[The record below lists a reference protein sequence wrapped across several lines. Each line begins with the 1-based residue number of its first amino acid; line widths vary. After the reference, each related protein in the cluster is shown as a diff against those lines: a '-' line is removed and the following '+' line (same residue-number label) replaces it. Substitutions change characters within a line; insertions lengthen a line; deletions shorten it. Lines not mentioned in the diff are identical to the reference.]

1 MKLKHKGYGEIEV
14 DEVRR
19 NQSGKII
26 AVYIKNMGWL
36 TAEEFEIGGENG

>member
-1 MKLKHKGYGEIEV
+1 MKLKHKEFGEIKV
-14 DEVRR
+14 NEVRR

-36 TAEEFEIGGENG
+36 PVKEFEIGGENG